1 MSTAAE
7 HVPVPVSG
15 SSLARRRAIASGFFV
30 ALLLV
35 SLFWPSPVVSIN
47 ALCCHAA
54 LPIDDLSFLGREAPS
69 WDVAFWCLAGLF
81 AIALLEPS
89 PDGHPHPFGEA
100 WRVARHSR
108 PSLLRIDAV
117 VCVAAAIAV
126 ALTWLFLDA
135 PATAFAEQVQSGWLQ
150 DGIRI
155 LNRLSGGMNPALI
168 VLFFLLAGTVYRH
181 ERWVRYA
188 VSMALGGIAAG
199 LLVQTVKFAV
209 SRTRPEL
216 WLGPFQHA
224 RFGANSF
231 PSGHTVAAFAIGGV
245 LIASSRSRWV
255 RVSVLLL
262 AIAVGASRILAFRH
276 WTSDV
281 LASAAI
287 GFLAAVIAT
296 RAVSAVTT
304 GRPAGH

>member
-1 MSTAAE
+1 M
-7 HVPVPVSG
+7 
-15 SSLARRRAIASGFFV
+15 
-30 ALLLV
+30 
-35 SLFWPSPVVSIN
+35 
-47 ALCCHAA
+47 
-54 LPIDDLSFLGREAPS
+54 
-69 WDVAFWCLAGLF
+69 
-81 AIALLEPS
+81 
-89 PDGHPHPFGEA
+89 
-100 WRVARHSR
+100 ARHSR

-168 VLFFLLAGTVYRH
+168 VLFFLLAGAAYRH

-216 WLGPFQHA
+216 WLAAAAA
-224 RFGANSF
+224 RAS
-231 PSGHTVAAFAIGGV
+231 
-245 LIASSRSRWV
+245 IAPAH
-255 RVSVLLL
+255 VS
-262 AIAVGASRILAFRH
+262 
-276 WTSDV
+276 
-281 LASAAI
+281 
-287 GFLAAVIAT
+287 
-296 RAVSAVTT
+296 
-304 GRPAGH
+304 

>member
-1 MSTAAE
+1 MSTGAE
-7 HVPVPVSG
+7 SILSSSG
-15 SSLARRRAIASGFFV
+15 SAMARRRVV
-30 ALLLV
+30 AGVSFLVLLLL
-35 SLFWPSPVVSIN
+35 SLLWPSPVLSIN

-54 LPIDDLSFLGREAPS
+54 MPIDDLSFLGREAPS
-69 WDVAFWCLAGLF
+69 WDVVFWCVAGLL

-89 PDGHPHPFGEA
+89 PDGQPHSFGHA
-100 WRVARHSR
+100 WRLARKTR
-108 PSLLRIDAV
+108 PIFTRIDGAG
-117 VCVAAAIAV
+117 CVAGVIAV
-126 ALTWLFLDA
+126 ALTWRFLDA
-135 PATAFAEQVQSGWLQ
+135 PTTAFAEWVQTHWLQ

-168 VLFFLLAGTVYRH
+168 VVFFLLAGTVYRH

-188 VSMALGGIAAG
+188 VSMGLGGAAAG
-199 LLVQTVKFAV
+199 LIVQVVKVVV

-224 RFGANSF
+224 RIGANSF

-245 LIASSRSRWV
+245 LIASSPSRMVRSG
-255 RVSVLLL
+255 VLLL
-262 AIAVGASRILAFRH
+262 AIAIGASRILAFRH

-287 GFLAAVIAT
+287 GFLAAVIAS
-296 RAVSAVTT
+296 RAVSAVTDERSD
-304 GRPAGH
+304 GG